1 MPRST
6 WATSSPPVPD
16 RPTEAASVETPPQP
30 GAAPDAARGPLGR
43 RLVQL
48 VLSCVVL
55 GVGVAVLLDAALGS
69 DGYSTLI
76 SGLTSA
82 SGLPFVVVN
91 VGVGILLIVLAWS
104 RGTRPGVGTV
114 VQTVVVGATV
124 SAVMPLLPT
133 PDTLGPRYGEL
144 AIAFVL
150 LSLGVAGYLASH
162 TGAGP
167 AEGAAISF
175 DPPLPFKWS
184 YTVLQA
190 VSALGGWA
198 LGAAVGPGTVVV
210 SLCVGPTVDLLTRV
224 LFHSRRVSA

>member
-1 MPRST
+1 VDQGSR
-6 WATSSPPVPD
+6 
-16 RPTEAASVETPPQP
+16 
-30 GAAPDAARGPLGR
+30 APLSR

-76 SGLTSA
+76 SGLTKT

-91 VGVGILLIVLAWS
+91 GGVGILLIALAWG
-104 RGTRPGVGTV
+104 RGTRPGIGTV
-114 VQTVVVGATV
+114 VQTLVVGGSV
-124 SAVMPLLPT
+124 SAVAPLLPT
-133 PDTLGPRYGEL
+133 PDALGPRFLEL
-144 AIAFVL
+144 AVAFVL
-150 LSLGVAGYLASH
+150 LALGVAGYLASH

-190 VSALGGWA
+190 VSALAGWA
-198 LGAAVGPGTVVV
+198 LGAAVGPGTLIV
-210 SLCVGPTVDLLTRV
+210 SLFVGPTVDLLTRV